1 MIASF
6 NPPSTIENGLPHAA
20 LAAGCALG
28 HEALLAMERRRTGL
42 SLWESGRLAEAA
54 EALSAAAG
62 FAPNDACVLR
72 ELGSVLWAAGR
83 HADALQPLARAV
95 EIDPRHLQGWLTL
108 ASVAHTAGHKI
119 AAEHAFLAALDLA
132 PACVD
137 AATGLAF
144 LHFEQKRYAE
154 AAKGF
159 EAVVASGSAPPHL
172 WACLGQTRRLLGEFA
187 AAREAFELAARAA
200 PQEASFVEK
209 YARARFIETAI
220 FAPVDAA
227 IEAYREAAG
236 NAADDIEAVCRDA
249 FQCLAGFGHL
259 AGAAR
264 LAEALLAGAPDDPI
278 IAWHLDA
285 LNGVHRERAPD
296 AYLAACFDKYA
307 AKFERHLVETLGYDI
322 PAQCN
327 ALLLQ
332 TGRRFANIL
341 DLGCGTGLVAPHLAA
356 LGGAL
361 TGVDLSAGMLE
372 RARARG
378 RYHRLFQAEATAHL
392 SSQEDFYDLIVALDV
407 LIYFGDLATVFDL
420 VSSRL
425 APGGIFAFS
434 YEFGS
439 GRDYSFLKTGRFAH
453 DPEYIERLSRGRFD
467 YLADIVTTVRLEAN
481 APLEGRL
488 VLLRRV

>member
-1 MIASF
+1 MLASF
-6 NPPSTIENGLPHAA
+6 TPPSTIENGLAPV
-20 LAAGCALG
+20 AGCVVVDDTRLAL
-28 HEALLAMERRRTGL
+28 ERRRTGL
-42 SLWESGRLAEAA
+42 SLWESGHLAEAA
-54 EALSAAAG
+54 EALSAAAE
-62 FAPNDACVLR
+62 FAPDDAGILR
-72 ELGSVLWAAGR
+72 DLGSVLWATGR
-83 HADALQPLARAV
+83 HEEALQPLARAL

-108 ASVAHTAGHKI
+108 ASVAHAAGRKLS
-119 AAEHAFLAALDLA
+119 AEHAFLAALDLA
-132 PACVD
+132 PDCVD
-137 AATGLAF
+137 AVTGLAF
-144 LHFEQKRYAE
+144 LYFEAKRYAE
-154 AAKGF
+154 AAKQF
-159 EAVVASGSAPPHL
+159 EAAVAPGSASPHL
-172 WACLGQTRRLLGEFA
+172 WACLGQTRQLLGEFA
-187 AAREAFELAARAA
+187 GARAAFEAAARAA
-200 PQEASFVEK
+200 PQEASFVQK
-209 YARARFIETAI
+209 HARARFIETAI
-220 FAPVDAA
+220 SAPVDAA

-249 FQCLAGFGHL
+249 FQCLAGFGHV

-264 LAEALLAGAPDDPI
+264 LAEALLARAPDDPI
-278 IAWHLDA
+278 IAYHLDA
-285 LNGVHRERAPD
+285 LTGVQRERAPD

-332 TGRRFANIL
+332 TGRRFENIL
-341 DLGCGTGLVAPHLAA
+341 DLGCGTGLAAPHLAA

-361 TGVDLSAGMLE
+361 TGVDISAGMLE
-372 RARARG
+372 RARARR

-392 SSQEDFYDLIVALDV
+392 SSHEETHDLIVALDV

-439 GRDYSFLKTGRFAH
+439 GRDYSFLTTGRFAH
-453 DPEYIERLSRGRFD
+453 DPDYIERLSRGRFD
-467 YLADIVTTVRLEAN
+467 YLADVVTTVRLEAN

-488 VLLRRV
+488 VLLQRV